1 MVVIREVVVGGMVG
15 GEMVMIKGV
24 FVYFE
29 ILARFF
35 RVRVWSVEVYFD
47 YTFTINLIINRLINM
62 HLIRV

>member
-15 GEMVMIKGV
+15 GEMVMITGV
-24 FVYFE
+24 FDYFE